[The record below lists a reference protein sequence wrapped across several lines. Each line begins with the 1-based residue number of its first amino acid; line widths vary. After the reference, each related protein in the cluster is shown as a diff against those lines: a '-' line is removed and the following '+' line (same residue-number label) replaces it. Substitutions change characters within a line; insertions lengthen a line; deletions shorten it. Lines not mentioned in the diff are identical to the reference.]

1 MYYASG
7 NVYQGQWSQNMKCGH
22 GRMIWKNGTEE
33 EYIGEWKDNKPNGQ
47 GEYIWRK
54 MGQRGHQFPFLNRY
68 VGKK

>member
-1 MYYASG
+1 
-7 NVYQGQWSQNMKCGH
+7 MKCGH